1 MANGK
6 MDPLS
11 AILSELR
18 QHCEQSG
25 TFWKAMAAIGQS
37 STPKQT
43 LKQLLTDC
51 LQDGWASENLK
62 IAALCDLLRI
72 TDIPDKE
79 TSKVISE
86 LETLSNS
93 HGAVTVLLRD
103 LKKP

>member
-18 QHCEQSG
+18 RHCEQSG

-37 STPKQT
+37 ST
-43 LKQLLTDC
+43 LKQLLT
-51 LQDGWASENLK
+51 DGWASENLK
-62 IAALCDLLRI
+62 ITALCDLLRI
-72 TDIPDKE
+72 TAVPDE
-79 TSKVISE
+79 EMSKVISE

-93 HGAVTVLLRD
+93 HGAITALLRD
-103 LKKP
+103 LKRP